1 MSQEKVDKYKKEKA
15 SRQKIMRREK
25 WLFRLE
31 CTATV
36 LVLGGLIAWF
46 SMAVYSNVQAQR
58 ESEREAVTTTMNV
71 TGIQDYLSE
80 ISSSREDTD
89 TAQTE

>member
-15 SRQKIMRREK
+15 NRQKLMLREK

-36 LVLGGLIAWF
+36 LVLCGLIAWF
-46 SMAVYSNVQAQR
+46 SMAVYSNVQAKR

-71 TGIQDYLSE
+71 TGIQNYLSD
-80 ISSSREDTD
+80 INASLEDT
-89 TAQTE
+89 TEEE

>member
-36 LVLGGLIAWF
+36 LVL
-46 SMAVYSNVQAQR
+46 
-58 ESEREAVTTTMNV
+58 
-71 TGIQDYLSE
+71 
-80 ISSSREDTD
+80 
-89 TAQTE
+89 

>member
-36 LVLGGLIAWF
+36 LALGGLIAWF

-80 ISSSREDTD
+80 ISSSLEDTD

>member
-15 SRQKIMRREK
+15 NRQKLMRREK

-36 LVLGGLIAWF
+36 LVLCGLIAWF
-46 SMAVYSNVQAQR
+46 SMAVYSNVQAKR

-71 TGIQDYLSE
+71 TGIQNYLSD
-80 ISSSREDTD
+80 INASPEDT
-89 TAQTE
+89 TEWE

>member
-15 SRQKIMRREK
+15 NRQKLMRREK

-36 LVLGGLIAWF
+36 LVLCGLIAWF
-46 SMAVYSNVQAQR
+46 SMAVYSNVQAKR
-58 ESEREAVTTTMNV
+58 KSEREAVTTTMNV
-71 TGIQDYLSE
+71 TGIQNYLSD
-80 ISSSREDTD
+80 INASLEDT
-89 TAQTE
+89 TEEE

>member
-25 WLFRLE
+25 WLSRLE
-31 CTATV
+31 CPATV

-80 ISSSREDTD
+80 ISSSLEDTD

>member
-15 SRQKIMRREK
+15 NRQQLMRREK

-36 LVLGGLIAWF
+36 LVLCGLIAWF
-46 SMAVYSNVQAQR
+46 SMAVYSNVQAKR

-71 TGIQDYLSE
+71 TGIQNYLSD
-80 ISSSREDTD
+80 INASLEDT
-89 TAQTE
+89 TEEE